1 MQRRLDGS
9 ITVESPFSVL
19 YGTGCTRGLIGD
31 ELRGARRALLV
42 TSRSVARSP
51 AGRLA
56 CDALGPALAAVFDGV
71 VPHLPRPVVFEL
83 VEAYR
88 SVGAD
93 AVVTLGGGSTTDA
106 GKALRLAL
114 GLGLRDPTELGALPT
129 GGSPAEVPHIAIPT
143 TLSGAEFS
151 ALLGVTDPITGRKQ
165 PLRWH
170 GLTPTATFLD
180 AEAVASTP
188 PELWS
193 AGVLKVISDTME
205 VLTATDLSPL
215 LEPLALQGL
224 AWLSDA
230 VLSGTLHEPD
240 TRLRAQLASWS
251 AVFTIVQSGSR
262 LGVATALRHV
272 VPPAIGAP
280 HGAFSATLLSH
291 VYRFTSADVPD
302 ERHRRIAA
310 ALDLVDGR
318 DPAGRIADHL
328 DELVLAAGVPTSLRA
343 YGDPSVIDSLVPDA
357 LRAARASSTYRRD
370 LSEDSIRDLL
380 SAAF

>member
-19 YGTGCTRGLIGD
+19 YGRGCTRRLIGG

-42 TSRSVARSP
+42 TSRSVAPST
-51 AGRLA
+51 AGQLA
-56 CDALGPALAAVFDGV
+56 RDALGSALAAVFDGV

-83 VEAYR
+83 VDAYR
-88 SVGAD
+88 SAGAD

-114 GLGLRDPTELGALPT
+114 GLGLREGTDLDALPEE
-129 GGSPAEVPHIAIPT
+129 GGPADVPHIAIPT
-143 TLSGAEFS
+143 TLSGSEFS
-151 ALLGVTDPITGRKQ
+151 ALVAVTDPITRRKQ
-165 PLRWH
+165 PLRRR

-188 PELWS
+188 PELWA
-193 AGVLKVISDTME
+193 AGALKVFSDTME

-215 LEPLALQGL
+215 LEPLALQALG
-224 AWLSDA
+224 WLSDA

-240 TRLRAQLASWS
+240 TRLRTQLASWS
-251 AVFTIVQSGSR
+251 SVFTIVQSGSR

-272 VPPAIGAP
+272 AAPAIGAP
-280 HGAFSATLLSH
+280 HGAFSAILLSH

-310 ALDLVDGR
+310 ALDLPDGR
-318 DPAGRIADHL
+318 DPAGRIAGHL
-328 DELVLAAGVPTSLRA
+328 DELVLAADVPLSLRA
-343 YGDPSVIDSLVPDA
+343 YGDPSVIDSLVSDV
-357 LRAARASSTYRRD
+357 LRESRASSTFRRD
-370 LSEDSIRDLL
+370 LSEDAIRDLL